1 MAVDRNSEARFSVE
15 KFCLGSKRGSSHSQE
30 QEEQEEVRE
39 HEEQEEQKELE
50 EVEEASRPRRP
61 GVGRT
66 VGPHRFGK
74 LVEAGGSLPN
84 QHHLQFSIKSHL
96 TKDILWRK
104 RQKYDIQLWIRNR
117 L

>member
-1 MAVDRNSEARFSVE
+1 MAVDRNSEASFSVE
-15 KFCLGSKRGSSHSQE
+15 KLCLGSKRGSSHSQE

-50 EVEEASRPRRP
+50 EVEEGNRPRRP

-74 LVEAGGSLPN
+74 LVEVGGSLLN
-84 QHHLQFSIKSHL
+84 QHHLSSACNHL
-96 TKDILWRK
+96 C
-104 RQKYDIQLWIRNR
+104 
-117 L
+117 